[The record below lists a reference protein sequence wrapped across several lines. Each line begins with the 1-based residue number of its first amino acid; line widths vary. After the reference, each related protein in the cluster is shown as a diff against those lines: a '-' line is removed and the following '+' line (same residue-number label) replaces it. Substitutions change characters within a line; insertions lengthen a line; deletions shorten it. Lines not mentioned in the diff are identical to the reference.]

1 MRPERGPCRASD
13 RVTFRLHQVVSLRP
27 SDFYEL
33 YYPSTCERR
42 VWLRAHGVPESEAGP
57 LAPIVMRMGLEHE
70 EDHAR
75 SLPEVVDLAEGTL
88 PDRAELTIEA
98 IRDRVPTIYQGVFA
112 GRLDVDGT
120 SVAITGSP
128 DFILWD
134 GHDYTIRDAKL
145 SGQIGPNDHIQVHR
159 QLALYGWLFRQVAG
173 IAPARLEIVT
183 RSGEIIE
190 SQSDWAATV
199 EDIQLLLRNRQEG
212 APEPYSPVGWSKCGA
227 CGFRDTHC
235 WPRAVANHEPGVV
248 ASIDEGAAFALHDEG
263 ILTYDE
269 IPNKFTVDSLEDLVR
284 PFGTRVQKVGIR
296 AEAIFHQVHALQS
309 GNAVILRE
317 PQLPAG
323 TAWAMFDVEA
333 IPFGDDNPV
342 EVYLWGTQVW
352 GGPAGASDYLSATS
366 DGSPGSDMAAWF
378 GFLANVRSIRDMH
391 GDIAFVHWAPYERTR
406 VSEYIARYGDPDG
419 LAEWLLA
426 HLFDLLSEVRFC
438 VVFPLP
444 SYSLK
449 VIETFVGFHRTQEE
463 YGGDWSIARY
473 LESGDPADRQ
483 NALREIVQYNRE
495 DLEATWA
502 VFDWLSQQQVS
513 APVFENPAPIPKQA
527 EPQPGERRSSEG
539 DGFGLTDFHA
549 KYLGYELSRRHGS
562 DGVDRMATVL
572 ADAQVDLNPHQIEA
586 ALFAFRNPFSKGAIL
601 ADEVGLGKTIEA
613 GLLLAQKWAEQKRH
627 LLVIV
632 PANLR
637 KQWSQE
643 LADKFF
649 LPSVI
654 LESKTFNDEVKAG
667 NLNPFDQVGIVICS
681 YQFVR
686 TKEPY
691 VRQTPWD
698 LVVIDEAHRLRNVY
712 KKSSKIAIAVK
723 DAVADAP
730 KVLLTATPL
739 QNSLM
744 ELYGLVSV
752 IDDYTFGDM
761 RSFRTQFTRVNEASQ
776 SFAALKERLNTICK
790 RTLRRQVLEYIKYTN
805 RHALVQEFY
814 PSEEEKELYDL
825 VTEYLQ
831 RPTLY
836 ALPSGQRHLMTLIL
850 RKLLASSSRAIAGT
864 LEGLAS
870 KLEDAERANESVD
883 APPNTVADD
892 VEVLDELAD
901 EWDESDQSDERQ
913 GEVRAS
919 LTAEQLAELRSERDA
934 LRRFHSLATAIV
946 KDSKG
951 SVLLTA
957 LRRGFE
963 AAKQAQERQGAPVLA
978 LKAVIFTESR
988 RTQDYLMELLG
999 QTEFAGQVMQFN
1011 GTNSNPASRAILGG
1025 WLAMHAGTDR
1035 VSASPT
1041 ANMRAALVEN
1051 FRDNASILIAT
1062 EAAAEGINLQFCNLV
1077 VNYDLPW
1084 NPQRIEQRIGR
1095 CHRYGQQFDVVVVNF
1110 LNKSNAADVRVY
1122 ELLEEKFKLFNGVFG
1137 ASDEVLGA
1145 IGSGIDFEKRIATIY
1160 QKCRTPQQIQFEF
1173 DQLQAELDTEI
1184 SAGQTDAR
1192 EKLLDNFDHE
1202 VVEKVRVQSR
1212 DALDRTNQRLWAV
1225 TRHVLRE
1232 EAAFDDDT
1240 HAFRLSGNPFPDEVI
1255 HSGPYRMGRD
1265 VEDANLYRI
1274 GHPLAQKVIARAV
1287 GLSPPPAFVNFDL
1300 SGNRSRI
1307 AILEPL
1313 LAKSGWLTCELLA
1326 ITGLETEDALLFSGF
1341 TDDRRAIAPE
1351 VCRRLFDLA
1360 ARVKSETKPATDV
1373 AARLATGIG
1382 DAKLQRLVEVTERN
1396 ATWFDDEMDKLDR
1409 WADDRRTDLKG
1420 TLDELDSELKEKRRS
1435 ARNAPNLPDK
1445 LRLQKEIRH
1454 LEAKR
1459 TDAWRAFD
1467 DGSRD
1472 IDTQKESLLDD
1483 IGKRLEQH
1491 SNTEPLFTVRWEV
1504 I

>member
-1 MRPERGPCRASD
+1 
-13 RVTFRLHQVVSLRP
+13 
-27 SDFYEL
+27 
-33 YYPSTCERR
+33 
-42 VWLRAHGVPESEAGP
+42 
-57 LAPIVMRMGLEHE
+57 MGLEHE
-70 EDHAR
+70 ENNAQ
-75 SLPEVVDLAEGTL
+75 SLPELMDLSEGTL
-88 PDRAELTIEA
+88 PARAERTMEA
-98 IRDRVPTIYQGVFA
+98 IRDRVPTIYQGVLA
-112 GRLDVDGT
+112 APLDIDGT

-134 GHDYTIRDAKL
+134 GHDYIIRDAKL
-145 SGQIGPNDHIQVHR
+145 SGRIGPNDHIQVHR
-159 QLALYGWLFRQVAG
+159 QLAVYGWLFKQVAR
-173 IAPARLEIVT
+173 ITPARLEIVT

-190 SQSDWAATV
+190 SQPDWNATV
-199 EDIQLLLRNRQEG
+199 QDIRRLLSNRQGG

-235 WPRAVANHEPGVV
+235 WPRAVANHEPGIV
-248 ASIDEGAAFALHDEG
+248 ASIDEGTALALHEQG
-263 ILTYDE
+263 IRTYDE
-269 IPNKFTVDSLEDLVR
+269 IPSKFTIDSLEDLVR
-284 PFGTRVQKVGIR
+284 PFGTRLQKVGLR
-296 AEAIFHQVHALQS
+296 AEAVFHQIDALQT
-309 GNAVILRE
+309 GDAVILRE

-323 TAWAMFDVEA
+323 TAWAVFDVEA
-333 IPFGDDNPV
+333 IPFGEENPV

-352 GGPAGASDYLSATS
+352 ADASGPGEYLSSTS
-366 DGSPGSDMAAWF
+366 DASPGSDKAAWTA
-378 GFLANVRSIRDMH
+378 FLANVRSIREAY
-391 GDIAFVHWAPYERTR
+391 GDIAFVHWAPYEEVR
-406 VSEYIARYGDPDG
+406 VSEYVARYGDPDG
-419 LAEWLLA
+419 TGEWLLG

-438 VVFPLP
+438 AVFPLP

-449 VIETFVGFHRTQEE
+449 VIEKFVGFRRSQDE
-463 YGGDWSIARY
+463 YGGDWSIAKY
-473 LESGDPADRQ
+473 LESHTPMERQ
-483 NALREIVQYNRE
+483 EALREIRQYNHE
-495 DLEATWA
+495 DLQATWA
-502 VFDWLSQQQVS
+502 IFQWLSRQKVS
-513 APVFENPAPIPKQA
+513 VPVFEDAPALARPTEAPHPRA
-527 EPQPGERRSSEG
+527 VPQRRVSPN
-539 DGFGLTDFHA
+539 DVFGITDFHA
-549 KYLGYELSRRHGS
+549 KYFGHELSRRHGA
-562 DGVDRMATVL
+562 DGVERMATVL

-613 GLLLAQKWAEQKRH
+613 GLLLAQKWAERKRH

-649 LPSVI
+649 LPSQI
-654 LESKTFNDEVKAG
+654 LEAKTFNDEIKG
-667 NLNPFDQVGIVICS
+667 GRLNPFDQERIVICS

-691 VRQTPWD
+691 IRQTPWD

-712 KKSSKIAIAVK
+712 KKSSKIAIAVR

-752 IDDYTFGDM
+752 IDDHTFGDM
-761 RSFRTQFTRVNEASQ
+761 RSFRSQFTRINEASD
-776 SFAALKERLNTICK
+776 SFAALKERLNSICK
-790 RTLRRQVLEYIKYTN
+790 RTLRRQVLEYIKFTN

-814 PSEEEKELYDL
+814 PSPEEQKLYDL

-864 LEGLAS
+864 LAGLAT
-870 KLEDAERANESVD
+870 KLEAAERANQPVG
-883 APPNTVADD
+883 APAASVADD
-892 VEVLDELAD
+892 FEDLDELVD
-901 EWDESDQSDERQ
+901 EWDEGDN
-913 GEVRAS
+913 GEEEG
-919 LTAEQLAELRSERDA
+919 TAAPNRLSPEQVAELRSERDA
-934 LRRFHSLATAIV
+934 LRRFCLLAAGIV

-988 RTQDYLMELLG
+988 RTQDYLMELLE
-999 QTEFAGQVMQFN
+999 QTEFAGQAMQFN
-1011 GTNSNPASRAILGG
+1011 GTNSNPASRAILAA
-1025 WLAMHAGTDR
+1025 WLANHAGTDR

-1041 ANMRAALVEN
+1041 ANMRAALVEH
-1051 FRDNASILIAT
+1051 FRDNATILIAT

-1110 LNKSNAADVRVY
+1110 LNKRNAADVRVY

-1145 IGSGIDFEKRIATIY
+1145 VGSGIDFEKRIAEIY
-1160 QKCRTPQQIQFEF
+1160 QRCRTPQQIQFEF

-1184 SAGQTDAR
+1184 TAGQSDAR

-1202 VVEKVRVQSR
+1202 VIEKVRLQSR
-1212 DALDRTNQRLWAV
+1212 DALDRTNERLWTV
-1225 TRHVLRE
+1225 TRYVLRDD
-1232 EAAFDDDT
+1232 ADFDEDKY
-1240 HAFRLSGNPFPDEVI
+1240 AFRLRGNPYPRESI
-1255 HSGPYRMGRD
+1255 HPGPYRMGRD

-1274 GHPLAQKVIARAV
+1274 GHPLAQRIIEQAV
-1287 GLSPPPAFVNFDL
+1287 RLDPGPALVTFDL
-1300 SGNRSRI
+1300 RAHRSRV
-1307 AILEPL
+1307 AMLEPL
-1313 LAKSGWLTCELLA
+1313 QGKSGWLTCTRLT
-1326 ITGLETEDALLFSGF
+1326 IGGLEPQDVLLFAGV
-1341 TDDRRAIAPE
+1341 TDDLRTIDPE
-1351 VCRRLFDLA
+1351 ACRRLFDLS
-1360 ARVKSETKPATDV
+1360 ARVGSEVNPDTRIV
-1373 AARLATGIG
+1373 AGLAEE
-1382 DAKLQRLVEVTERN
+1382 VERAGRQHEAQLTERH
-1396 ATWFDDEMDKLDR
+1396 AAWFDGEMDKLDR
-1409 WADDRRTDLKG
+1409 WADDRRTDLKAS
-1420 TLDELDSELKEKRRS
+1420 LDDLDRTLKEERRG

-1445 LRLQKEIRH
+1445 LRLQKDIRL
-1454 LEAKR
+1454 LETKR
-1459 TDAWRAFD
+1459 SEAWRAFD
-1467 DGSRD
+1467 EGSRA
-1472 IDTQKESLLDD
+1472 IDREKEALLDD
-1483 IGKRLEQH
+1483 IARRLDQN
-1491 SNTEPLFTVRWEV
+1491 SSTEPLFTLRWEV
-1504 I
+1504 V